1 MTRSSYWD
9 CAIILF
15 VAGLVVFF
23 NLGGIPLL
31 DPDEPV
37 YAQTAKE
44 MLAHHSFVSPYIF
57 GEFWY
62 DKPPMY
68 YWLVIGAAKLFG
80 FTAFAARF
88 PSALL
93 GVAGCLVLYFFVKE
107 IFNRRT
113 AFISALVLVTSIE
126 YFYLAKAAVTDIT
139 LTFFLMVSLLSF
151 LKRKY
156 YLFYFFM
163 GLAVVTKGPIGLFPG
178 IIGLVYLA
186 CTRNLGE
193 LKRARFF
200 SGMLLMFLVIL
211 PWYGTMAYL
220 HGSDFVDTFL
230 GFHNLTRFASPEHPD
245 KNRWY
250 FYIPVLLVGFFP
262 WCTLLLQS
270 MYRSLTETGKKSSY
284 LLFFNIWAILV
295 FLFFSAAQTKLV
307 SYILPMYPAV
317 AILVGWYINEIWD
330 EYYVPARSYGWII
343 LLFILLV
350 GFSYGSWK
358 GLAFFPGT
366 ENAGLFLLF
375 DFAFLGV
382 FSLYF
387 LWKKQ
392 TSNAFLLHI
401 LGMVGFA
408 FIISGMLFPL
418 VSGQFSSAAIAQ
430 EFKALDKDPAQS
442 VYISK
447 FLRPGVAFYSD
458 IYGTEYDPGKSVQEI
473 DALVQKNPQAWFILR
488 QVDYDALPSVTKNR
502 LILIQTVDNNMILQ
516 AQSDRMEEPVLK
528 DK

>member
-1 MTRSSYWD
+1 
-9 CAIILF
+9 
-15 VAGLVVFF
+15 
-23 NLGGIPLL
+23 
-31 DPDEPV
+31 
-37 YAQTAKE
+37 
-44 MLAHHSFVSPYIF
+44 
-57 GEFWY
+57 
-62 DKPPMY
+62 
-68 YWLVIGAAKLFG
+68 
-80 FTAFAARF
+80 
-88 PSALL
+88 
-93 GVAGCLVLYFFVKE
+93 
-107 IFNRRT
+107 
-113 AFISALVLVTSIE
+113 
-126 YFYLAKAAVTDIT
+126 
-139 LTFFLMVSLLSF
+139 
-151 LKRKY
+151 
-156 YLFYFFM
+156 
-163 GLAVVTKGPIGLFPG
+163 
-178 IIGLVYLA
+178 
-186 CTRNLGE
+186 
-193 LKRARFF
+193 
-200 SGMLLMFLVIL
+200 MFLVIL

>member
-44 MLAHHSFVSPYIF
+44 MLAHHSFISPYIF

-93 GVAGCLVLYFFVKE
+93 GVAGCLIVYFFVKE

-139 LTFFLMVSLLSF
+139 LTFFLTISLLSF
-151 LKRKY
+151 LRKKY

-186 CTRNLGE
+186 CTRNLSE

-200 SGMLLMFLVIL
+200 SGMFLMFLVIL

-270 MYRSLTETGKKSSY
+270 MYRSLTETGKKSAY
-284 LLFFNIWAILV
+284 LLFFNIWAIIV

-307 SYILPMYPAV
+307 SYILPMYPAI

-330 EYYVPARSYGWII
+330 EFYVPSRNYSWIV

-366 ENAGLFLLF
+366 ENAGLFLIF
-375 DFAFLGV
+375 DFVFLGI

-387 LWKKQ
+387 LWKRQ
-392 TSNAFLLHI
+392 TSNAFILHI
-401 LGMVGFA
+401 LGMIGFA

-418 VSGQFSSAAIAQ
+418 ISGQFSSAAIAQ
-430 EFKALDKDPAQS
+430 EFKALDKEPSQA
-442 VYISK
+442 VYITK

-458 IYGTEYDPGKSVQEI
+458 IYGNEYDPSKPIQEI
-473 DALVQKNPQAWFILR
+473 DALLQKNPQAWFVLR
-488 QVDYDALPSVTKNR
+488 QVDYDALPVATKGK
-502 LILIQTVDNNMILQ
+502 LILIKTVDNNMILQ
-516 AQSDRMEEPVLK
+516 VQSNGTEESNL
-528 DK
+528 